1 MCMNMARRYLN
12 ACKLD
17 LEGIVAKHAYG
28 PCVTEAQRTPW
39 FKIKNRG
46 YSQMA
51 GREELFNRERHREP
65 VPDWHACDLACPEAS

>member
-17 LEGIVAKHAYG
+17 LEGIVAKHAYR
-28 PCVTEAQRTPW
+28 PRATEAHRTTW

-46 YSQMA
+46 CSQMA
-51 GREELFNRERHREP
+51 GREELINRERHREP
-65 VPDWHACDLACPEAS
+65 VPGGHACDLACPEAS